1 MGWATAF
8 AQQTEK
14 AAKAQWRSVADQL
27 RPSLPKRS
35 ALMDAAERDVL
46 AYMSFPRDHRT

>member
-8 AQQTEK
+8 AQETEP

-27 RPSLPKRS
+27 RPTLPKLS
-35 ALMDAAERDVL
+35 ALMDEAETDVL
-46 AYMSFPRDHRT
+46 A